1 LGETDTALE
10 PSAGP
15 LRLATLDRAEF
26 RGKRL
31 LFLPGG
37 QWQVPVIRIAQAMG
51 FHVVCADG
59 TPHAPGF
66 EVADEAVRMPLQDI
80 DGLVEL
86 GRSRGVHAVMTEQT
100 DFAVPIVARVAER
113 LGLRGLP
120 VPVADAVTNK
130 GLMRQR
136 AEAAG
141 IRQPRFRVCRNSEE
155 ARAAV
160 KDLGLPLFYKPLDAQ
175 SSRGVGCLVD
185 AEPRH
190 IDDAFATAAACSST
204 GGAIF
209 ETCLTG
215 IECTVEGFVVDGEPH
230 TLAISDKEHF
240 PNLPGVA
247 KTLTYPAAFPR
258 EVLDRIARAHEA
270 VVRAMGIPFG
280 ITHAEFMVDADG
292 LPWLVEIAARG
303 GGSRI
308 PTHIVPA
315 VCGFHPTPALLRL
328 LMGWVVTV
336 QRSCARGAE
345 LRFLTFP
352 AGKRFEGFS
361 NLSEVR
367 NLPGV
372 IEIFSNYLP
381 GERIGGIEDDRSRHG
396 FVITAGADRD
406 EARAL
411 AQYVEHSLHVAV
423 KG

>member
-1 LGETDTALE
+1 MGETDTTLE
-10 PSAGP
+10 PAAGP
-15 LRLATLDRAEF
+15 LRLAALDRGEF

-59 TPHAPGF
+59 TPNAPGF
-66 EVADEAVRMPLQDI
+66 EVADEAVRIPLQDI

-130 GLMRQR
+130 GLMRER

-141 IRQPRFRVCRNSEE
+141 ILQPRFRVCRSAEE

-175 SSRGVGCLVD
+175 SSRGVGRLVD
-185 AEPRH
+185 AEPQH
-190 IDDAFATAAACSST
+190 IDGAFAAAAACSST

-258 EVLDRIARAHEA
+258 EVLDRIARASEA
-270 VVRAMGIPFG
+270 TVRAMGIPFG
-280 ITHAEFMVDADG
+280 ITHAEFMVDAAG
-292 LPWLVEIAARG
+292 LPVAG
-303 GGSRI
+303 GNRSPRRRLANSH
-308 PTHIVPA
+308 PHCPRRVRFSPHPRPPA
-315 VCGFHPTPALLRL
+315 PP
-328 LMGWVVTV
+328 
-336 QRSCARGAE
+336 
-345 LRFLTFP
+345 
-352 AGKRFEGFS
+352 
-361 NLSEVR
+361 
-367 NLPGV
+367 
-372 IEIFSNYLP
+372 
-381 GERIGGIEDDRSRHG
+381 HG
-396 FVITAGADRD
+396 P
-406 EARAL
+406 
-411 AQYVEHSLHVAV
+411 
-423 KG
+423 